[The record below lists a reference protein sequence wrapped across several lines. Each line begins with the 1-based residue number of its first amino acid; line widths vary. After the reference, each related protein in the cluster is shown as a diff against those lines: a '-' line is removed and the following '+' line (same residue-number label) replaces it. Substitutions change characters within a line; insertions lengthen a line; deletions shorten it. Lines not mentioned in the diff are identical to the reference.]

1 MCECV
6 SADERQSVSTW
17 LSPEAAAGGGA
28 GAAAGG
34 AGAAGGGAGAAG
46 VTTGTGIGAAAIG
59 AGADVL
65 SPAAAK
71 AFLASLR
78 TQH

>member
-1 MCECV
+1 MV
-6 SADERQSVSTW
+6 FSSFDFIITTSSADERQRVSTW
-17 LSPEAAAGGGA
+17 LSPEAAG
-28 GAAAGG
+28 
-34 AGAAGGGAGAAG
+34 GGGAGAAG
-46 VTTGTGIGAAAIG
+46 VTTGTGNGAAAIG

-65 SPAAAK
+65 LPAAAK